1 MNLKMNFFS
10 GQIFKN
16 YFSSRNRSLT
26 KDQQSILELY
36 QEKISIE
43 SFSGLETLNEFDR
56 KSLEIGF
63 GTGEKLL
70 QSAANYPDN
79 LFIGIE
85 YYKKGIAQVL
95 LNIKKNK
102 LKNIRLFYGDAYD
115 YLKLLKANF
124 LDEVLIMFP
133 DPWPK
138 KRHWKRRIINNN
150 SVNEISRSLKLNG
163 KVLFYT
169 DNKSIAFWGLRYF
182 ILNKSFTW
190 AINKPL
196 DCRKRTPS
204 NYITKYES
212 KALKKNIDP
221 YYFCFIKEQ

>member
-1 MNLKMNFFS
+1 MNSKMNFFN
-10 GQIFKN
+10 GQTFKN

-26 KDQQSILELY
+26 KDQQLILELY

-43 SFSGLETLNEFDR
+43 SFFELEKLNDFNF

-70 QSAANYPDN
+70 ESAINYPDK

-85 YYKKGIAQVL
+85 YYKKGIAQLL
-95 LNIKKNK
+95 LNNEKYK
-102 LKNIRLFYGDAYD
+102 LKNIRLFYGDAFD

-138 KRHWKRRIINNN
+138 RRHWKRRIINNS
-150 SVNEISRSLKLNG
+150 SVSEISRSLKSNG
-163 KVLFYT
+163 RVLFYT
-169 DNKSIAFWGLRYF
+169 DDKSIAFWGLRHF
-182 ILNKSFTW
+182 ILSPQNAMLLS
-190 AINKPL
+190 
-196 DCRKRTPS
+196 S
-204 NYITKYES
+204 V
-212 KALKKNIDP
+212 
-221 YYFCFIKEQ
+221 

>member
-1 MNLKMNFFS
+1 MNFFN
-10 GQIFKN
+10 GQTFKN

-26 KDQQSILELY
+26 KDQQLILELY

-43 SFSGLETLNEFDR
+43 SFFELEKLNDFNF

-70 QSAANYPDN
+70 ESAINYPDK

-85 YYKKGIAQVL
+85 YYKKGIAQLL
-95 LNIKKNK
+95 LNNEKYK
-102 LKNIRLFYGDAYD
+102 LKNIRLFYGDAFD

-138 KRHWKRRIINNN
+138 KRHWKRRIINNA
-150 SVNEISRSLKLNG
+150 SVSEISRSLKSNG
-163 KVLFYT
+163 RVLFYT
-169 DNKSIAFWGLRYF
+169 DDKGIAFWGLRHF
-182 ILNKSFTW
+182 IFNNNFIW
-190 AINKPL
+190 AIDKPL
-196 DCRKRTPS
+196 DCKNRNSS
-204 NYITKYES
+204 NYVTKYEH
-212 KALKKNIDP
+212 KALENNIQP
-221 YYFCFIKEQ
+221 YYFNFVKK

>member
-1 MNLKMNFFS
+1 MNFFN
-10 GQIFKN
+10 GQTFKN

-26 KDQQSILELY
+26 KDQQLILELY

-43 SFSGLETLNEFDR
+43 SFFELEKLNDFNF

-70 QSAANYPDN
+70 QSAINYPDN

-85 YYKKGIAQVL
+85 YYKKGIAQLL
-95 LNIKKNK
+95 LNNEKYK
-102 LKNIRLFYGDAYD
+102 LKNIRLFYGDAFD

-138 KRHWKRRIINNN
+138 KRHWKRRIINKA
-150 SVNEISRSLKLNG
+150 SVSEISKSLKSNG
-163 KVLFYT
+163 RVLFYT
-169 DNKSIAFWGLRYF
+169 DDKGIAFWGLRHF
-182 ILNKSFTW
+182 IFNNNFIW
-190 AINKPL
+190 AIDKPL
-196 DCRKRTPS
+196 DCKNRNSS
-204 NYITKYES
+204 NYVTKYEL
-212 KALKKNIDP
+212 KALDNNIQP
-221 YYFCFIKEQ
+221 YYFNFVKK

>member
-1 MNLKMNFFS
+1 MNSKMNFFN
-10 GQIFKN
+10 GQNFKN

-26 KDQQSILELY
+26 KDQQLILELY

-43 SFSGLETLNEFDR
+43 SFFELEKLNDFNF

-70 QSAANYPDN
+70 QSAINYPDN

-85 YYKKGIAQVL
+85 YYKKGIAQLL
-95 LNIKKNK
+95 LNNEKYK
-102 LKNIRLFYGDAYD
+102 LKNIRLFYGDAFD

-138 KRHWKRRIINNN
+138 KRHWKRRIINNA
-150 SVNEISRSLKLNG
+150 SVSEISRSLKSNG
-163 KVLFYT
+163 RVLFYT
-169 DNKSIAFWGLRYF
+169 DDKGIAFWGLRHF
-182 ILNKSFTW
+182 IFNSNFIW
-190 AINKPL
+190 AIDKPL
-196 DCRKRTPS
+196 DCKNRNS
-204 NYITKYES
+204 LNYITKYEY
-212 KALKKNIDP
+212 KALKNNIQP
-221 YYFCFIKEQ
+221 YYFNFIKK

>member
-1 MNLKMNFFS
+1 MNSKMNFFN
-10 GQIFKN
+10 GQNFKN

-26 KDQQSILELY
+26 KDQQLILELY

-43 SFSGLETLNEFDR
+43 SFFELEKLNDFNF

-70 QSAANYPDN
+70 QSAINYPDN

-85 YYKKGIAQVL
+85 YYKKGIAQLL
-95 LNIKKNK
+95 LNNEKYK
-102 LKNIRLFYGDAYD
+102 LKNIRLFYGDAFD

-138 KRHWKRRIINNN
+138 KRHWKRRIINNA
-150 SVNEISRSLKLNG
+150 SVSEISRSLKSNG
-163 KVLFYT
+163 RVLFYT
-169 DNKSIAFWGLRYF
+169 DDKGIAFWGLRHF
-182 ILNKSFTW
+182 IFNNNFIW
-190 AINKPL
+190 AIDKPL
-196 DCRKRTPS
+196 DCKNRNS
-204 NYITKYES
+204 LNYITKYEY
-212 KALKKNIDP
+212 KALKNNIQP
-221 YYFCFIKEQ
+221 YYFNFIKK

>member
-1 MNLKMNFFS
+1 MNSKMNFFN
-10 GQIFKN
+10 GQTFKN

-26 KDQQSILELY
+26 KDQQLILELY

-43 SFSGLETLNEFDR
+43 SFFELEKLNDFNL

-70 QSAANYPDN
+70 ESAINYPDK

-85 YYKKGIAQVL
+85 YYKKGIAQLL
-95 LNIKKNK
+95 LNNEKYK
-102 LKNIRLFYGDAYD
+102 LKNIRLFYGDAFD

-138 KRHWKRRIINNN
+138 KRHWKRRIINNA
-150 SVNEISRSLKLNG
+150 SVSEISRSLKSNG
-163 KVLFYT
+163 RVLFYT
-169 DNKSIAFWGLRYF
+169 DDKGIAFWGLRHF
-182 ILNKSFTW
+182 IFNNNFIW
-190 AINKPL
+190 AIDKPL
-196 DCRKRTPS
+196 DCKNRNSS
-204 NYITKYES
+204 NYVTKYEH
-212 KALKKNIDP
+212 KALENNIQP
-221 YYFCFIKEQ
+221 YYFNFVKK

>member
-1 MNLKMNFFS
+1 MNSKMNFFN
-10 GQIFKN
+10 GQTFKN

-26 KDQQSILELY
+26 KDQQLILELY

-43 SFSGLETLNEFDR
+43 SFFELEKLNDFNF

-70 QSAANYPDN
+70 QSAINYPDN

-85 YYKKGIAQVL
+85 YYKKGIAQLL
-95 LNIKKNK
+95 LNNEKYK
-102 LKNIRLFYGDAYD
+102 LKNIRLFYGDAFD

-138 KRHWKRRIINNN
+138 KRHWKRRIINNA
-150 SVNEISRSLKLNG
+150 SVSEISRSLKSNG
-163 KVLFYT
+163 RVLFYT
-169 DNKSIAFWGLRYF
+169 DDKGIAFWGLRHF
-182 ILNKSFTW
+182 IFNNNFIW
-190 AINKPL
+190 AIDKPL
-196 DCRKRTPS
+196 DCKNRNS
-204 NYITKYES
+204 LNYITKYEY
-212 KALKKNIDP
+212 KALKNNIQP
-221 YYFCFIKEQ
+221 YYFNFIKK

>member
-1 MNLKMNFFS
+1 MNSKMNFFN
-10 GQIFKN
+10 GQTFKN

-26 KDQQSILELY
+26 KDQQLILELY

-43 SFSGLETLNEFDR
+43 SFFELEKLNDFNF

-70 QSAANYPDN
+70 ESAINYPDK

-85 YYKKGIAQVL
+85 YYKKGIAQLL
-95 LNIKKNK
+95 LNNEKYK
-102 LKNIRLFYGDAYD
+102 LKNIRLFYGDAFD

-138 KRHWKRRIINNN
+138 KRHWKRRIINNA
-150 SVNEISRSLKLNG
+150 SVSEISRSLKSNG
-163 KVLFYT
+163 RVLFYT
-169 DNKSIAFWGLRYF
+169 DDKGIAFWGLRHF
-182 ILNKSFTW
+182 IFNNNFIW
-190 AINKPL
+190 AIDKPL
-196 DCRKRTPS
+196 DCKNRNSS
-204 NYITKYES
+204 NYVTKYEH
-212 KALKKNIDP
+212 KALENNIQP
-221 YYFCFIKEQ
+221 YYFNFVKK